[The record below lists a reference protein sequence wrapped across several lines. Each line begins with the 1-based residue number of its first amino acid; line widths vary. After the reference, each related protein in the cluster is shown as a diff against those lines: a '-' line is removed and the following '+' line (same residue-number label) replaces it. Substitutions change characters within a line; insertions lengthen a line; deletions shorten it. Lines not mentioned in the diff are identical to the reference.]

1 MFSGAGGLTADASQ
15 VKAVEQADQAKLEA
29 VAVSVRTNRIA
40 IVLSVASLV
49 VLIDEKL
56 ARLRDERPNDRDAQA
71 VRDEAIRA
79 V

>member
-1 MFSGAGGLTADASQ
+1 
-15 VKAVEQADQAKLEA
+15 